1 MKKILFSLFTV
12 FIFAFYVVYQRF
24 SWDSSGIKLRPP
36 MMNQSY
42 GGGSQMPIVNMGMMR
57 GYRNGTYLG
66 VSADAYY
73 GRVQV
78 AAIIEG
84 GYITHIQFLDFPQ
97 EQDTSKAINGMAVPI
112 LEQEAIAAQS
122 AEVDIVSGATQ
133 TSRAFRESLASALVK
148 AKL

>member
-1 MKKILFSLFTV
+1 MKKILFSLFTIFV
-12 FIFAFYVVYQRF
+12 FAFYVVYQRF
-24 SWDSSGIKLRPP
+24 TWDSSGIKLRPP

-42 GGGSQMPIVNMGMMR
+42 GGSTQIPAMGMGMMR
-57 GYRNGTYLG
+57 GYRDGKYLG

-84 GYITHIQFLDFPQ
+84 GYIIHIQFLDFPQ

-133 TSRAFRESLASALVK
+133 TSKAFKQSLASALIQ